1 MEIAD
6 AADLTI
12 DWTIRRQA
20 KNDMPQTIVCSNCGI
35 ALNLP
40 SAAAPG
46 KRLKCPK
53 CGHRFVISEVDAR
66 SASTAPGLADAAQTS
81 LGDMPTD
88 LPPLPD
94 EMPAP
99 RAEKDLRETFDLS
112 SLGARDDPGL
122 LPDLAPDKPIGD
134 VSALLAPETAPKR
147 RKSSAEARSQ
157 ARRCTSC
164 QGFVPAGMSVCQ
176 VCGLDQETGVRV
188 DLDEDLGPKAPPPIP
203 GPPLHIIIVGGIC
216 GVGAAILI
224 LIALVMSLRQETD
237 VLQYGWL
244 CLALVAGF
252 GAFASYE
259 FVRGKSVKM
268 LLLALTLG
276 VFVNIAGMI
285 VLPIYEAHYVEETR
299 EANPTQTKATAEIP
313 DGDDDDVDISL
324 RSTVERIDPHMNQ
337 IYTGLTFVAFYVIL
351 SVYLMSPP
359 VRRYM
364 NRRHLERSPI
374 PLS

>member
-1 MEIAD
+1 
-6 AADLTI
+6 
-12 DWTIRRQA
+12 
-20 KNDMPQTIVCSNCGI
+20 MPQTIVCSNCGI

-40 SAAAPG
+40 SAVAPG

-53 CGHRFVISEVDAR
+53 CAHRFVISEVDVS
-66 SASTAPGLADAAQTS
+66 SASTAPGLADAFQTS
-81 LGDMPTD
+81 LGEVPTN

-94 EMPAP
+94 EIPTP
-99 RAEKDLRETFDLS
+99 RADKDLRETFDLS
-112 SLGARDDPGL
+112 SIGAQDDPGL
-122 LPDLAPDKPIGD
+122 LPDLVTDKPIGD

-188 DLDEDLGPKAPPPIP
+188 DLDEDLGPKAPPPLP
-203 GPPLHIIIVGGIC
+203 GPPLHIAIIGGIC
-216 GVGAAILI
+216 GVGGIILI
-224 LIALVMSLRQETD
+224 LIALVVSLRQDSD
-237 VLQYGWL
+237 VLKYGWL

-259 FVRGKSVKM
+259 FIRGKSAKM
-268 LLLALTLG
+268 LMLALTLG
-276 VFVNIAGMI
+276 VFVNFVLLIA
-285 VLPIYEAHYVEETR
+285 LPIFDAH
-299 EANPTQTKATAEIP
+299 TQDAQQASAPQIQAAEIQSE
-313 DGDDDDVDISL
+313 DDSVEDIII
-324 RSTVERIDPHMNQ
+324 RPPVELMDFTKIKV
-337 IYTGLTFVAFYVIL
+337 GLAFVGLYVIL

-359 VRRYM
+359 VRRYI
-364 NRRHLERSPI
+364 NRRHVERSPI

>member
-1 MEIAD
+1 
-6 AADLTI
+6 
-12 DWTIRRQA
+12 
-20 KNDMPQTIVCSNCGI
+20 MPQTIVCSDCGI

-40 SAAAPG
+40 SVVAPG

-53 CGHRFVISEVDAR
+53 CGHRFVISEVDAS

-81 LGDMPTD
+81 LGNIPTN

-99 RAEKDLRETFDLS
+99 RADKDLRETFDFS
-112 SLGARDDPGL
+112 SLGAQDDPGL
-122 LPDLAPDKPIGD
+122 LPDLVSDKPIGD
-134 VSALLAPETAPKR
+134 VSALLAPETAPRR

-203 GPPLHIIIVGGIC
+203 GPPLHIAIIGGIC
-216 GVGAAILI
+216 GVGGILLI
-224 LIALVMSLRQETD
+224 LIALVVSLRQDTD
-237 VLQYGWL
+237 VLKYGWL
-244 CLALVAGF
+244 CLAFVAGF

-276 VFVNIAGMI
+276 VFVNFVLLIA
-285 VLPIYEAHYVEETR
+285 LPIFDANTQDARQASSPQNQSAETSSEDDAMEDIIIRPQVELMDF
-299 EANPTQTKATAEIP
+299 NKIK
-313 DGDDDDVDISL
+313 L
-324 RSTVERIDPHMNQ
+324 
-337 IYTGLTFVAFYVIL
+337 GLAFIALYVIL

-364 NRRHLERSPI
+364 NRRHVERSPI
-374 PLS
+374 GLS